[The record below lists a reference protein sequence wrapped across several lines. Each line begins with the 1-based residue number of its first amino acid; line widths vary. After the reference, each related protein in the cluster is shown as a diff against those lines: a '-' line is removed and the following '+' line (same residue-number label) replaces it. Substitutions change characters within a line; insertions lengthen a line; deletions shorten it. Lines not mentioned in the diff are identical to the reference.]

1 MKFLFLT
8 CFLFLFL
15 VQSIAQVGY
24 QIEIKTTN
32 LKDKKVILS
41 YYIIIEKKKKMLDS
55 VVINSN
61 QKSIHFKQ
69 DKKIINCLYQLKIE
83 GQSEKIDLAV
93 DNGLNGVFTLNSA
106 NITSIKAVNSDLNT
120 QFIAYQ
126 LAPTEALRS
135 KIIKTYPNSVAALYL
150 KLEEKKAFYASKKG
164 NYRNEYFS
172 GLDKTDKR
180 FPLLPNFYSFLNDFF
195 KLLPITK
202 ENYRENV
209 NTLLTGIDCKSKAYS
224 NYLGWVF
231 KNLVMYNDLED
242 LYVELFKKYLE
253 PTTCL
258 FEPKS
263 DYSEIAAK
271 VAIFEKLPN
280 GSTIPEAEMVDSL
293 NTAYKLSEIYSK
305 HAYTFIAFYD
315 PKCHHCQESMPKLN
329 AFFNTLPPTTDIKK
343 IAFLNID
350 NRTEWTSFIRKN
362 YLENWLNI
370 TSNDPKR
377 SYRDAFFTHAN
388 PRFFLIDN
396 KGKIILKS
404 GETNLIKAFLDNSN
418 RTN

>member
-1 MKFLFLT
+1 VLIT
-8 CFLFLFL
+8 
-15 VQSIAQVGY
+15 
-24 QIEIKTTN
+24 
-32 LKDKKVILS
+32 
-41 YYIIIEKKKKMLDS
+41 
-55 VVINSN
+55 SN
-61 QKSIHFKQ
+61 QQSLHFKQ
-69 DKKIINCLYQLKIE
+69 DKKIINCLYQIKIE
-83 GQSEKIDLAV
+83 GQNEKIDLAV
-93 DNGLNGVFTLNSA
+93 DNGLNAVLALNSA
-106 NITSIKAVNSDLNT
+106 NITTIKALNSDLNT

-172 GLDKTDKR
+172 GIDKTDKR

-195 KLLPITK
+195 KLLPTTK
-202 ENYRENV
+202 ENYKENV
-209 NTLLTGIDCKSKAYS
+209 NTLLAGIDCKSKAYS

-231 KNLVMYNDLED
+231 KNLAMHNELED

-280 GSTIPEAEMVDSL
+280 GATIPEAEMVDSL
-293 NTAYKLSEIYSK
+293 NTPYKLSEIYSK

-362 YLENWLNI
+362 HLENWLHLA
-370 TSNDPKR
+370 SNDPKQT
-377 SYRDAFFTHAN
+377 YRNAFFTHAN
-388 PRFFLIDN
+388 PRFFLIDS

-404 GETNLIKAFLDNSN
+404 GETHQIKAFLENSN
-418 RTN
+418 RTH

>member
-32 LKDKKVILS
+32 LKDKKVIFS
-41 YYIIIEKKKKMLDS
+41 YYISSVKKTKILDS
-55 VVINSN
+55 VLITSN
-61 QKSIHFKQ
+61 QQSLHFKQ
-69 DKKIINCLYQLKIE
+69 DKKIINCLYQIKIE
-83 GQSEKIDLAV
+83 GQNEKIDLAV
-93 DNGLNGVFTLNSA
+93 DNGFNGVLALNSA
-106 NITSIKAVNSDLNT
+106 NITTIKALNSDLNT

-172 GLDKTDKR
+172 GIDKTDKR

-195 KLLPITK
+195 KLLPTTK
-202 ENYRENV
+202 ENYKENV
-209 NTLLTGIDCKSKAYS
+209 NTLLAGIDCKSKAYS

-231 KNLVMYNDLED
+231 KNLAMHNELED

-280 GSTIPEAEMVDSL
+280 GATIPEAEMVDSL
-293 NTAYKLSEIYSK
+293 NAPYKLSEIYSK

-362 YLENWLNI
+362 HLENWLHLA
-370 TSNDPKR
+370 SNDPKQT
-377 SYRDAFFTHAN
+377 YRNAFFTHAN
-388 PRFFLIDN
+388 PRFFLIDS

-404 GETNLIKAFLDNSN
+404 GETHQIKAFLENSN
-418 RTN
+418 RTH